1 MADTI
6 AEAVTEAV
14 ENITENANVN
24 VKVPASF
31 EGMCV
36 AYGSLVFMALL
47 PIYFGAK
54 RSVGHQK
61 DQMVSVVFCMKRE
74 WSSVTIRMLP
84 YCTWLYFNLTKLSL
98 CRNLMRNQIS

>member
-1 MADTI
+1 MAETV
-6 AEAVTEAV
+6 AEAVIEAV

-61 DQMVSVVFCMKRE
+61 DQIVSILVYIERK
-74 WSSVTIRMLP
+74 W
-84 YCTWLYFNLTKLSL
+84 N
-98 CRNLMRNQIS
+98 

>member
-61 DQMVSVVFCMKRE
+61 YQLVSVFFLIYVKRME
-74 WSSVTIRMLP
+74 LKHYNNASI
-84 YCTWLYFNLTKLSL
+84 LYFV
-98 CRNLMRNQIS
+98 IY

>member
-61 DQMVSVVFCMKRE
+61 DQMVRILFLMKRV
-74 WSSVTIRMLP
+74 WSSITTIMLP
-84 YCTWLYFNLTKLSL
+84 YVLHTYLSMFL
-98 CRNLMRNQIS
+98 QNFHFVGI